1 MQEFIQ
7 SVASKFGINEEQA
20 KSATGGVLNFLKEQG
35 PGAETD
41 TLISKIPGAEDVM
54 QSAPEGGESTERS
67 GTGGMLGGVGS
78 MLGGAGGALAALQ
91 GSGLQ
96 GGQAKE
102 FVVMLVDYA
111 KQKAGPEQVEQ
122 VLDKVPALKG
132 FLQ

>member
-7 SVASKFGINEEQA
+7 SAASKLGINEDQA
-20 KSATGGVLNFLKEQG
+20 KSATGGVLNFLKQQG

-54 QSAPEGGESTERS
+54 QSTTASGESRS
-67 GTGGMLGGVGS
+67 ESGAGGMLGGLGGV
-78 MLGGAGGALAALQ
+78 LGGAGGALSALQ
-91 GSGLQ
+91 SSGLD
-96 GGQAKE
+96 GGQAKQ

-111 KQKAGPEQVEQ
+111 KQKAGPERVEQ
-122 VLDKVPALKG
+122 VLDKVPALKS